1 MPTGHMF
8 HLTPLYCTGVLTQD
22 YINTSNIWYILI
34 LHNKVNKPNSCDVNH
49 AGPKLV
55 QIQDLYRIQRE
66 HLESY
71 LTIKTRGKERLPV
84 KELLNK
90 DLFPTTWSCL
100 WLDTGFLLPFCPMLP
115 FRFIFQTV
123 CFLLEHLIS
132 VWFSYFSSFFH
143 WVFSLNCLST

>member
-1 MPTGHMF
+1 M
-8 HLTPLYCTGVLTQD
+8 
-22 YINTSNIWYILI
+22 
-34 LHNKVNKPNSCDVNH
+34 NH

-90 DLFPTTWSCL
+90 DLFPTT
-100 WLDTGFLLPFCPMLP
+100 
-115 FRFIFQTV
+115 
-123 CFLLEHLIS
+123 
-132 VWFSYFSSFFH
+132 
-143 WVFSLNCLST
+143 